1 MTKDED
7 FKMLQIQKKII
18 KSCFFPVFKTFVLK
32 VNIHCDGW
40 VYTVNIDAE
49 QQKVTVSGSV
59 DSATL
64 IKKLNKSGKHAE
76 LWPQKQPKQNK
87 AQSTPPPKK
96 DDKNKSKNTTTP
108 TKHQQ
113 PPQQPPQQQQQN
125 QGLMKGLQAFKNQ
138 HKFPSLESDEDEFD
152 DEDYVDD
159 ELSLLNQKM
168 NQLNLLTKG
177 PQKGNVGGGNS
188 NGGGG
193 QAKKGGGG
201 GDMLGFGY
209 GGNGLSGLQAHQPQQ
224 PKEGFHHGHPSSSSA
239 GAMMMNNMGGG
250 GGFQQNQGHPS
261 QMMMNYNNSSRY
273 MQQPQMVY
281 QNRSPVIPPYTGYYL
296 NGYSSSPYING
307 YHYQPHHDNGGAD
320 YASSMFSD
328 ENTHSCAI
336 M

>member
-7 FKMLQIQKKII
+7 FKILQIQ
-18 KSCFFPVFKTFVLK
+18 TFVLK
-32 VNIHCDGW
+32 VNIHCDGCKQEVRRLLQKIEG
-40 VYTVNIDAE
+40 VYTVNIDVE

-76 LWPQKQPKQNK
+76 LWPQKQPNQNK
-87 AQSTPPPKK
+87 AQATPPPKK

-108 TKHQQ
+108 TKHQ
-113 PPQQPPQQQQQN
+113 

-138 HKFPSLESDEDEFD
+138 HKFPSLESDEDESD
-152 DEDYVDD
+152 DEEYDDVDDFDD

-201 GDMLGFGY
+201 GDMLGFGH

-224 PKEGFHHGHPSSSSA
+224 PKEDFHHGHPLSSSA
-239 GAMMMNNMGGG
+239 GAMMMNLMGGGGG
-250 GGFQQNQGHPS
+250 GGFQQNPGHPS
-261 QMMMNYNNSSRY
+261 QMMMMNNNSSSRY